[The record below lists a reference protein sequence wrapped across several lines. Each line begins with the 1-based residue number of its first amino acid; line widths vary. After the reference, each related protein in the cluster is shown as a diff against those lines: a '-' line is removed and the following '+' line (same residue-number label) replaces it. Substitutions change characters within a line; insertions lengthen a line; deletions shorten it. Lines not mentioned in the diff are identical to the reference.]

1 MKKYTDKKK
10 ADAVEYCVEDL
21 VLLSTRD
28 LKWQM
33 VERQSEKLTKQFVEL
48 YKVKRIVLS

>member
-1 MKKYTDKKK
+1 MDLVQKGQFMTRRMYADRHRGEAVGYK
-10 ADAVEYCVEDL
+10 AGDL

-33 VERQSEKLTKQFVEL
+33 VGQRSEKLTE
-48 YKVKRIVLS
+48 